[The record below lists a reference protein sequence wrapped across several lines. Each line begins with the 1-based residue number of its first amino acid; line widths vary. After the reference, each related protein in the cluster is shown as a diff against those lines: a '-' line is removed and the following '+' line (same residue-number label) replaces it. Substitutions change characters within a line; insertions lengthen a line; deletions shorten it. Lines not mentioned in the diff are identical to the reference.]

1 MSEYAV
7 RLRCGDF
14 GKGGGVWEVFDAMLM
29 GFTQTHEGLLALDPC
44 WGRLPRDPYL
54 DVFGR

>member
-1 MSEYAV
+1 
-7 RLRCGDF
+7 
-14 GKGGGVWEVFDAMLM
+14 MLM